1 MRLFSAA
8 IICLLGTLPAFAQ
21 TAAPPLIS
29 VTGTAEI
36 KVAPDEVVLRTTIM
50 TRDGNLQ
57 EVKRANDT
65 IAAKAI
71 AFLKEKGVKA
81 EDIQTDYI
89 TLRPEY
95 KHNDWATK
103 PEFYTASKSIEVI
116 IRKVETLEPM
126 LTGLLSVG
134 VNSVDG
140 ITFRNS
146 KYRELRIKARA
157 MAVKFAKEKAQGL
170 AAELDVKC
178 GKVHQIEAID
188 DGGHMHYGYS
198 NRYGMFNQMQVAS
211 NVGGG
216 GGGEGGES
224 GADGFSVG
232 QISITSRVQASFL
245 IE

>member
-1 MRLFSAA
+1 MRILLALGL
-8 IICLLGTLPAFAQ
+8 CLLGISAAVGQ
-21 TAAPPLIS
+21 TTSPPLIS

-36 KVAPDEVVLRTTIM
+36 KVAPDEVVLRASIM
-50 TRDGNLQ
+50 TRNANLQ
-57 EVKRANDT
+57 EVKKANDA

-95 KHNDWATK
+95 KHNDWAEK
-103 PEFYTASKSIEVI
+103 PEFYTATKSIEVI

-126 LTGLLSVG
+126 LTGLLAVG

-157 MAVKFAKEKAQGL
+157 MAVKFAKEKAEGL

-178 GKVHQIEAID
+178 GKVHSIEAID
-188 DGGHMHYGYS
+188 DGGSQNYWYG
-198 NRYGMFNQMQVAS
+198 RGYGNWNQSQVMG
-211 NVGGG
+211 NVGDSAGG
-216 GGGEGGES
+216 SSEA
-224 GADGFSVG
+224 ADGFSVG

>member
-1 MRLFSAA
+1 MRLLIATLISLSGLTCA
-8 IICLLGTLPAFAQ
+8 LGQ
-21 TAAPPLIS
+21 TASPPLIS

-36 KVAPDEVVLRTTIM
+36 KVAPDEVVLRTTII
-50 TRDGNLQ
+50 TRNANLQ
-57 EVKRANDT
+57 EVKKANDV
-65 IAAKAI
+65 IASRAI
-71 AFLKEKGVKA
+71 AFLKEKGIKA

-95 KHNDWATK
+95 KNNDWEVK
-103 PEFYTASKSIEVI
+103 PEYYTASKSIEVI

-126 LTGLLSVG
+126 LTGLLAAG

-157 MAVKFAKEKAQGL
+157 MAVKFAKEKAHGL
-170 AAELDVKC
+170 AAELEVKC
-178 GKVHQIEAID
+178 GKVHSIEAID
-188 DGGHMHYGYS
+188 DGGSQHYWYGRGYG
-198 NRYGMFNQMQVAS
+198 NFNQSQVMS

-216 GGGEGGES
+216 GGEGD
-224 GADGFSVG
+224 GATSEGFSVG